1 MIHRYTRWGLF
12 FFLSGL
18 LFLSG
23 GSDVFAYEGDDLGF
37 IDAITVNDRHFEDL
51 DENRI
56 VFYPEDLVNGEVV
69 IRGLLEQEKKDI
81 PLTSLAVE
89 VTFDGGKSWKKA
101 EGNARWTVKFRP
113 ELEREYAFAVRVV
126 KAAVETRPPSS
137 GPEMLRLGIGQFT
150 LMAQARE
157 TNGRLSGTGVIHLGF
172 LNSYLPGELLARSGG
187 EGPGTAGK
195 PDMASGIPVSFNG
208 LKLDSSRSRVTEGE
222 ILKTAAFDIPL
233 SARSLLC
240 IRSLKLSPNG
250 ASLSGRFNY
259 MGDISLPTVPV
270 NDLAFTLSGITGTVN
285 YRPMKPVSIPLF
297 SGAFLTTVKLTSIA
311 LGIDTAAMSVS
322 IRDMDLSLVFGSSFG
337 TVKPQ
342 KVALMNGAYRW
353 GRLVPGHAP
362 SVLTIPGTPVTVRDI
377 GGTLDK
383 GFGGLTLSGTL
394 SIPSY
399 SGKTLDLDLT
409 RLSDLRIDSE
419 GVSTVRPIAL
429 KNLNQTFSLGG
440 FDAGLRELMLD
451 IRNNGVSGSMKG
463 ELSLKRLGGAKLRFI
478 ADIGNRGIGT
488 LTADFKDAGKTLSI
502 PSFADLTL
510 ASASI
515 GVSGK
520 GGLAVALDGSLA
532 LTNPAL
538 VSLRKDTAI
547 TAVDREGAYYAR
559 MGKTTVS
566 NTVADVQGKASEELN
581 SGRGLTKEA
590 LSGGKAAVSAG
601 ADFVFREL
609 TVTPDGIR
617 LPDNLSGWR
626 TLSTPLTAQVEAM
639 NLSADGWGLGT
650 DAKGLWAGIKGSVAT
665 KGSKASGAAASVAF
679 YTDGS
684 YNILD
689 FKANTTLTLGGFLLY
704 TDVALAGGSI
714 TGSGRIV
721 SAQPMPSLPGALKDS
736 QGRLNLDVRFSDL
749 DVNPTTLAVIAG
761 SIEVPVDVTLP
772 FDMADITLSRL
783 TFSPQSALA
792 DGRVF
797 LKGLPGIEGIS
808 LSNVALSAG
817 GFSATASYTPK
828 NPLVYSFFQGPYALT
843 AVFRGMDLS
852 FSTLDNRFSITRL
865 DAFLETGEAYDS
877 KRFILGVKNN
887 LLAWGNTLAAGA
899 GDAAQNATLRIPGG
913 LCVIENPGGILSLRD
928 AASVN
933 ITGNIVV
940 PGLDGFSLT
949 IPDTA
954 PLTVS
959 ARGISTRADIVL
971 DRLSQKLSFEGFP
984 AAIRRFSM
992 NISQNVVKASFA
1004 SDVTLESFGGVTLGI
1019 KGVIGNQGIRSVT
1032 LESDLPSL
1040 KTSIRGFAD
1049 IDLKNIRV
1057 GYGENGFHVDFD
1069 SDIRLTST
1077 ALTGFTDSAAAAE
1090 GEARSKARAIV
1101 LQNVSIF
1108 KDFISLP
1115 DNVEGW
1121 HDLAPHAAGA
1131 IGGVNLALA
1140 EWGAGTEGNRL
1151 WVGLKGRAG
1160 GEGTGS
1166 DAAASVTA
1174 QFFTDGSFRIL
1185 DFDFAGM
1192 FTFGPFKLL
1201 TDASVSNG
1209 KLSGSGSLITETPL
1223 SDQAIACLPAFLI
1236 DARTKTLNA
1245 AVSFQNLAVTEARKM
1260 ITGGTIALEQQFS
1273 IAVPGIPAMDISKLG
1288 FTTEG
1293 IGLDGVMDIPSIG
1306 GMVSVPSFRF
1316 RNLKLGLGGFSGIAS
1331 LETAFETPFD
1341 VPVIDNLGIALK
1353 LNSISLRINWDKPGI
1368 DKFSFA
1374 GISGYLDFGTVFAA
1388 TDALKNQ
1395 TLRFVNNA
1403 LSIDIPEVRFP
1414 GTNLAL
1420 SALSAI
1426 LDISGNLPKIR
1437 FNRASLNLPFYDEVL
1452 TIAGSGLSIDA
1463 SGLSGTFAMDAVNG
1477 PLTLNRFGF
1486 NARLKGLS
1494 VEFSDTLITRGTFD
1508 LGLKVDRFF
1517 NLAFDVSGRLSMDG
1531 ISDIRLAVDPSAIP
1545 KVNACGIA
1553 DISLNSLDIGYLEGE
1568 GVFINLEPVFDIT
1581 HAALASLDA
1590 LTMNNVK
1597 VYKDR
1602 ISVEGAAISQ
1612 SLSNMDFDLGPAS
1625 VSLKRVGLALTGQ
1638 DLSFSIG
1645 GNIKLADLCTAGADI
1660 SLSRSGLSVQGIELA
1675 YQKPG
1680 INLGGLLEWSDG
1692 RFRSAVNMAVADA
1705 FHFDGDITIGREKTE
1720 TASFSYWRVDIR
1732 FPAAIPL
1739 TPLPLS
1745 IYKVGGGLAYHMKAE
1760 TGVSATSPVTF
1771 KPDGNTEFVFIANTQ
1786 LGTTADNGFS
1796 WHGDFKLVVDPA
1808 RFHILFKGDSY
1819 VMCTREE
1826 TPANRRL
1833 SAMIE
1838 MGASPMLFHLSA
1850 TAQLAETRGSVE
1862 LFKVAGMFDILFA
1875 QDDWHIHVGT
1885 RENKL
1890 SVSAINHI
1898 FSGQGYVMIDSS
1910 GLMLGVS
1917 KEFNV
1922 SESVACFYGKLYGGA
1937 SLDLLASVRPFFI
1950 DAEGKIWVG
1959 IEAGVEALGEKF
1971 EIFDAYGS
1979 LDMKIRCP
1987 DPTYVR
1993 VKAKFKYSFLDGWVS
2008 GTYKMTFW
2016 LPDKPEEA
2024 KSDKLSFPLISFL
2037 SPDNNGSDISR
2048 ITRFEL
2054 NTSLPI
2060 DEVVRLDNGNQYV
2073 LRIVDSVEPG
2083 ETSIGPVKL
2092 YKYINVYDS
2101 SNVYNAMAVTDA
2113 SGARLPRVV
2122 GGVLD
2127 VDTLVIQSFDQLKRN
2142 HTYKLK
2148 AQAHLIRLNDKALPG
2163 KIDFSS
2169 TDLKTVIAG
2178 IEYIEPPIVNTF
2190 RTADSAD
2197 LASARDIIESVYPNY
2212 ASPVV
2217 YPDTEVRVTYR
2228 VPAGG
2233 QALSMTNKHYVL
2245 DPLKRVVVSPAQW
2258 KQGLGTTDDIMATEQ
2273 YVKFVKPQTPLNP
2286 VAAWMDKQTGELR
2299 EPLFVDGAEV
2309 NPFTGA
2315 AVTPSSSAPAP
2326 ESSGSVSKGTRG
2338 RYSLSQNTPNLG
2350 SAGYAAGLGLAS
2362 GTLERYERK
2371 MLTTYYI
2378 QIKDPADKDIVYQ
2391 NRFEIAA
2398 REDGGGNADIIGGMV
2413 EDNSS
2418 EGNDPFNIVMIIN
2431 ALYSEDTRARSD
2443 YEQRHNAFK
2452 DSLFAR
2458 FMSREFSDG
2467 GPGCLSQLA
2476 ALPPQ
2481 SAHYFDADSAAHRH
2495 PKQSCYPGTCG
2506 YGGTC
2511 THCYPD
2517 GYTYDYGYSPPPE
2530 SSLPAFSDMLACPDF
2545 LREYELWLMNNPEPR
2560 NYHAYGAPDDIMFYF
2575 DTERPLN
2582 WDALDLKFDIRF
2594 GEIISQVSNR
2604 TLNIGTYSFHRGDYT
2619 ILSQPESLSHI
2630 IRIPIAALMPADKAQ
2645 DYMEFVNS
2653 DVTTA
2658 NIMGHAAVSLWAV
2671 ESYQAQNGAIATRA
2685 TTRLNS
2691 WMFNLERGRTGEGYP
2706 CRNCQ
2711 TYGYGAT
2718 YCYDT
2723 TCYTRTDPHFV
2734 LSNSQH

>member
-1 MIHRYTRWGLF
+1 MIHRCKRWGLF
-12 FFLSGL
+12 FFLSCF
-18 LFLSG
+18 LFLLG
-23 GSDVFAYEGDDLGF
+23 GTGVFAYEGDDLGF

-101 EGNARWTVKFRP
+101 EGNARWTVQFRP
-113 ELEREYAFAVRVV
+113 ELEREYAFAIRVV
-126 KAAVETRPPSS
+126 KTAVETKPPSS
-137 GPEMLRLGIGQFT
+137 GPEMFRLGIGQFT

-157 TNGRLSGTGVIHLGF
+157 NNGRLTGTGVIHLGF
-172 LNSYLPGELLARSGG
+172 LNSYLPKELLARSGG
-187 EGPGTAGK
+187 DVPGAAGK
-195 PDMASGIPVSFNG
+195 PDVTSGIPVSFSG
-208 LKLDSSRSRVTEGE
+208 LKLDSTRSRVTEGE
-222 ILKTAAFDIPL
+222 ILKNAAIDIPL
-233 SARSLLC
+233 AGRSLLC
-240 IRSLKLSPNG
+240 IRSLKLSPGG
-250 ASLSGRFNY
+250 ASLSGRLNY

-270 NDLAFTLSGITGTVN
+270 NDLTFTLAGITGTVN
-285 YRPMKPVSIPLF
+285 YRPMKPVSMPLI
-297 SGAFLTTVKLTSIA
+297 SGAFLTSVKLTSIA

-353 GRLVPGHAP
+353 GRLVPGHVP

-377 GGTLDK
+377 GGTIDK
-383 GFGGLTLSGTL
+383 GFGGLTFSGTL

-399 SGKTLDLDLT
+399 SGKTLDLDLAK
-409 RLSDLRIDSE
+409 LSDLRIDSE
-419 GVSTVRPIAL
+419 GVSAVKPIAL

-440 FDAGLRELMLD
+440 FDAELRELMLD
-451 IRNNGVSGSMKG
+451 IRSNVVTGSMKG
-463 ELSLKRLGGAKLRFI
+463 ELSLKRLAGAKLRFL

-488 LTADFKDAGKTLSI
+488 LTADLKDAGKTLSI

-510 ASASI
+510 STASI

-520 GGLAVALDGSLA
+520 GGLAVSLNGSLA

-547 TAVDREGAYYAR
+547 DREGAYYAR

-566 NTVADVQGKASEELN
+566 NTVADVQGKASEELKN
-581 SGRGLTKEA
+581 GRGLTKDA
-590 LSGGKAAVSAG
+590 LSGGKAAVAAG

-609 TVTPDGIR
+609 TVTADGIR

-639 NLSADGWGLGT
+639 NLSADGWGMGT

-665 KGSKASGAAASVAF
+665 KGSKASSAAASVAF

-689 FKANTTLTLGGFLLY
+689 FKANTTLTIGGFMLY

-721 SAQPMPSLPGALKDS
+721 SAQPMASLPGALKDS

-797 LKGLPGIEGIS
+797 LKGLPGIDGIA
-808 LSNVALSAG
+808 LSNVALAAG
-817 GFSATASYTPK
+817 GFSATASYTPR

-887 LLAWGNTLAAGA
+887 LLAWGSALATGA
-899 GDAAQNATLRIPGG
+899 GDAAQKATLRIPGG
-913 LCVIENPGGILSLRD
+913 LCVIENPGGILSLRN

-940 PGLDGFSLT
+940 PGLDGFSLA

-971 DRLSQKLSFEGFP
+971 DRLTQKLSFEGFP

-1019 KGVIGNQGIRSVT
+1019 KGTIGNQGIQSVS
-1032 LESDLPSL
+1032 LESDLPTL
-1040 KTSIRGFAD
+1040 KTSINGFAD
-1049 IDLKNIRV
+1049 IDLKNIRA
-1057 GYGENGFHVDFD
+1057 GYGENGFHFDFD

-1077 ALTGFTDSAAAAE
+1077 ALTGFTDNTAA
-1090 GEARSKARAIV
+1090 GEARTKARAIV
-1101 LQNVSIF
+1101 LQNVSIY

-1115 DNVEGW
+1115 DNVRGW
-1121 HDLAPHAAGA
+1121 HDLAPPAAGS
-1131 IGGVNLALA
+1131 IGGVNVALA
-1140 EWGAGTEGNRL
+1140 EWGSGTEGDRL

-1160 GEGTGS
+1160 GSTGGGGTG
-1166 DAAASVTA
+1166 AEAEASVTA
-1174 QFFTDGSFRIL
+1174 QFFTDGSFRFL

-1192 FTFGPFKLL
+1192 FTIGPFKLL

-1209 KLSGSGSLITETPL
+1209 KLSGSGNLITETPL

-1236 DARTKTLNA
+1236 DARTRTLNA
-1245 AVSFQNLAVTEARKM
+1245 AVSFQNLAVTEAQKM
-1260 ITGGTIALEQQFS
+1260 ITGGMIALEQHFV

-1331 LETAFETPFD
+1331 LETAFETPFE

-1353 LNSISLRINWDKPGI
+1353 LNSIGLRINWDKPGI

-1395 TLRFVNNA
+1395 TLRFVNNT

-1420 SALSAI
+1420 SALSAT

-1437 FNRASLNLPFYDEVL
+1437 FNRASMNLPFYDEVL

-1463 SGLSGTFAMDAVNG
+1463 SGLSGTFAMDALNG
-1477 PLTLNRFGF
+1477 PLTLSRFGF

-1494 VEFSDTLITRGTFD
+1494 VEFSDTLITCGTFD

-1531 ISDIRLAVDPSAIP
+1531 ISDIHLAVDPSAIP

-1581 HAALASLDA
+1581 YAALASLDA

-1602 ISVEGAAISQ
+1602 ISVGGAAISQ
-1612 SLSNMDFDLGPAS
+1612 SLANMDFDLGPAQ
-1625 VSLKRVGLALTGQ
+1625 VSLKRVGLALTDQ
-1638 DLSFSIG
+1638 ELSFSIG

-1660 SLSRSGLSVQGIELA
+1660 SLSRSGISLEAIELD

-1680 INLGGLLEWSDG
+1680 IRLGGLLEWSEG
-1692 RFRSAVNMAVADA
+1692 RFRSAVNMAVAEA
-1705 FHFDGDITIGREKTE
+1705 FHFDGDITIGREITE
-1720 TASFSYWRVDIR
+1720 TASFSYWRVDIS

-1826 TPANRRL
+1826 SPANRRL

-1838 MGASPMLFHLSA
+1838 MGAQPMLFHLSA
-1850 TAQLAETRGSVE
+1850 LAQLAETRGSVE
-1862 LFKVAGMFDILFA
+1862 LFRVAGRFDILFA

-1885 RENKL
+1885 LENKL
-1890 SVSAINHI
+1890 SVSAIDRI
-1898 FSGQGYVMIDSS
+1898 FSGEGYVMIDSS

-1917 KEFNV
+1917 KEFSV

-1959 IEAGVEALGEKF
+1959 IEAGVEAMGEKF

-1979 LDMKIRCP
+1979 LDLKIRCP

-2016 LPDKPEEA
+2016 LPDKPQEA

-2037 SPDNNGSDISR
+2037 SPDNNGSNISR
-2048 ITRFEL
+2048 ITKFEL

-2073 LRIVDSVEPG
+2073 LRIVDTVEPG
-2083 ETSIGPVKL
+2083 QTSMGPVKL
-2092 YKYINVYDS
+2092 HKYINVYDS
-2101 SNVYNAMAVTDA
+2101 VKVYNAISVTD
-2113 SGARLPRVV
+2113 STGARLPRVV

-2127 VDTLVIQSFDQLKRN
+2127 VDTIVIQSFDQLKRN
-2142 HTYKLK
+2142 HPYTLK
-2148 AQAHLIRLNDKALPG
+2148 VQAHLIQLNDKALPG
-2163 KIDFSS
+2163 KIDFSA
-2169 TDLKTVIAG
+2169 TDMRSVIARV
-2178 IEYIEPPIVNTF
+2178 EYEEPPLVSTF
-2190 RTADSAD
+2190 RTADTAD
-2197 LASARDIIESVYPNY
+2197 LASAREIIESVYPNY

-2233 QALSMTNKHYVL
+2233 QALSISNKHYVL

-2273 YVKFVKPQTPLNP
+2273 WVKFVKPQTPLNP

-2299 EPLFVDGAEV
+2299 APLFVDGTEV
-2309 NPFTGA
+2309 NPFTGNAVA
-2315 AVTPSSSAPAP
+2315 ATSSESSAESSSSASQGP
-2326 ESSGSVSKGTRG
+2326 RG
-2338 RYSLSQNTPNLG
+2338 RYNLSQNTPNLG
-2350 SAGYAAGLGLAS
+2350 GAAGYAAGQGLAS

-2378 QIKDPADKDIVYQ
+2378 QIKDPSDKEMVYQ
-2391 NRFEIAA
+2391 NKFEIAA
-2398 REDGGGNADIIGGMV
+2398 RQDGGGNADIVGAMV
-2413 EDNSS
+2413 QNNSS
-2418 EGNDPFNIVMIIN
+2418 EGNDPYNIVMIIN
-2431 ALYSEDTRARSD
+2431 ALYREDTRARSD

-2467 GPGCLSQLA
+2467 GPGCLSQLG

-2481 SAHYFDADSAAHRH
+2481 STHYFDADSAAHRH

-2511 THCYPD
+2511 THCYPA

-2530 SSLPAFSDMLACPDF
+2530 SSLPTFSDMLACPDF
-2545 LREYELWLMNNPEPR
+2545 LREYELWLMNNPQPR

-2575 DTERPLN
+2575 DTEKPLN
-2582 WDALDLKFDIRF
+2582 WDALDLKFEIRF
-2594 GEIISQVSNR
+2594 GEIFSQISNR
-2604 TLNIGTYSFHRGDYT
+2604 TLNIGAYSFHRGDYT
-2619 ILSQPESLSHI
+2619 ILSQPESSSHI

-2653 DVTTA
+2653 NVTTT
-2658 NIMGHAAVSLWAV
+2658 NIMGHATVSLWAV
-2671 ESYQAQNGAIATRA
+2671 ESYQAQNDSISTRA

-2691 WMFNLERGRTGEGYP
+2691 WMFNLELGRTGEGYP